1 MWPET
6 ELTRRLC
13 IRYPIIQAGMA
24 GGPAS
29 PKLAAA
35 VSEAGGLGTLG
46 AGYWPAEQLRE
57 AVRSVRRLTGR
68 PFAVNLFVPGPYE
81 VSVERISRVQARMR
95 SYRRGLGLPEAI
107 VPDQFA
113 PSFEEQMEVVLEE
126 RVPVFSFTFGALSEY
141 WLKAL
146 KERDIV
152 VIGTATTVRE
162 ALALEQSGV
171 DMVVAQSGEAGGHR
185 GTFLGRFE
193 DALIGGMALIPAMAD
208 AVRIPVIAAGGIMD
222 GRGIAAAMMLGA
234 EGVQLGT
241 SFLTCEESGAH
252 ELHQQAVLSADEEST
267 VITRAFSGKPARGIR
282 NRFIVEMAD
291 EEVPDYPVQN
301 ALTKDIRQAAGQ
313 QGVPEFMSMWA
324 GQGTRLSR
332 QLSAGLLVRTLVEE
346 TEDAVRRMTS
356 RIGADRN
363 Q

>member
-1 MWPET
+1 MWSET
-6 ELTRRLC
+6 EFTRRLC

-46 AGYWPAEQLRE
+46 AGYWSGEQLRK
-57 AVRSVRRLTGR
+57 AVRTVRHLTDK
-68 PFAVNLFVPGPYE
+68 PFAVNLFIPGPYE
-81 VSVERISRVQARMR
+81 ASVESISRVQERM
-95 SYRRGLGLPEAI
+95 SPYRRDLGLPEPK
-107 VPDQFA
+107 VPKRFA

-141 WLKAL
+141 WLKSL
-146 KERDIV
+146 KELDIV
-152 VIGTATTVRE
+152 VIGTATTVQE
-162 ALALEQSGV
+162 AVVLEQNGV

-193 DALIGGMALIPAMAD
+193 EALIGGMALIPAMTD

-222 GRGIAAAMMLGA
+222 GRGIAAAMALGA
-234 EGVQLGT
+234 QGVQLGT
-241 SFLTCEESGAH
+241 AFLTCEESGAH
-252 ELHQQAVLSADEEST
+252 ELHQQAVLSATEEST
-267 VITRAFSGKPARGIR
+267 TITRAFSGKPARGIR
-282 NRFIVEMAD
+282 NRFIEEMAD
-291 EEVPDYPVQN
+291 AEVPDYPVQN
-301 ALTKDIRQAAGQ
+301 ALTKDIRQAGGH
-313 QGVPEFMSMWA
+313 QGRPDYMSMWA

-332 QLSAGLLVRTLVEE
+332 KMTAELLVKTLVEE
-346 TEDAVRRMTS
+346 TEETIRRIALKVRL
-356 RIGADRN
+356 DRR